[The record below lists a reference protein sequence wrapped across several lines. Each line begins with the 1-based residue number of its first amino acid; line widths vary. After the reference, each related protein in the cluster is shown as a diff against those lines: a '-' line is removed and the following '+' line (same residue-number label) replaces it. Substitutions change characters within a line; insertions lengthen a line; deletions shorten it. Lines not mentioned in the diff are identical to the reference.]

1 MIGILLA
8 AIPAFLVGWVL
19 ATCRTLPDYE
29 RLLRTAREYRDAQE
43 ARHTKT
49 MRLYAD
55 EMRKMYACLTET
67 RNERDL
73 YQDLWKGTALAE
85 TRWSRA
91 GKPLPDSLTGC
102 LKGPINEP

>member
-1 MIGILLA
+1 MINLLLA
-8 AIPAFLVGWVL
+8 SGSAFVAGWIM
-19 ATCRTLPDYE
+19 AKRGTLPDYE
-29 RLLRTAREYRDAQE
+29 RLLRTARDERDAQE

-49 MRLYAD
+49 TRLYAA
-55 EMRKMYACLTET
+55 EMRKMYACLIET